1 MPLTRTLEHPADAQ
15 LVLVALLNPDAFGN
29 FQEVTLNDPA
39 AAAALTNYSGAVLA
53 ATSSSALTPGQDL
66 SSLPPFRS
74 FLPRIEHRS
83 WRGDGMRQGEQIGA
97 FRVLRSRPLVVLEAC
112 RRIKAGPLLKN
123 TKLVVVSAKGLASDV
138 DAGKAAGADEYL
150 FKPFS
155 PLQLVDTIER
165 RTGGA

>member
-1 MPLTRTLEHPADAQ
+1 MKRVLMVEDQPDIRKLIRMALEFVSWQVHEAADAPSGVEVARQ
-15 LVLVALLNPDAFGN
+15 VLPD
-29 FQEVTLNDPA
+29 VILMD
-39 AAAALTNYSGAVLA
+39 VMM
-53 ATSSSALTPGQDL
+53 PGG
-66 SSLPPFRS
+66 F
-74 FLPRIEHRS
+74 
-83 WRGDGMRQGEQIGA
+83 DG
-97 FRVLRSRPLVVLEAC
+97 LEAC

-165 RTGGA
+165 LTGGA